1 MIFHSKNHFKKYHNT
16 HSKTLHVFEYN
27 EQNTYGHAL
36 KKTFVNRSSD
46 NSYMWLIKINEPEN
60 FGIVLKSLKEFP
72 MKIDDDI
79 LLLSLSSTHFG
90 EIWETYKIAPTK
102 DPIVN
107 KIAEWSSSNEST
119 SIRWTKENKWKRRR
133 NLLVFLH

>member
-1 MIFHSKNHFKKYHNT
+1 MIFHSKNHLEKYHNT
-16 HSKTLHVFEYN
+16 HTKTLHVFEYN
-27 EQNTYGHAL
+27 EQNTYGYAL

-46 NSYMWLIKINEPEN
+46 NSYMWLIKINESEN